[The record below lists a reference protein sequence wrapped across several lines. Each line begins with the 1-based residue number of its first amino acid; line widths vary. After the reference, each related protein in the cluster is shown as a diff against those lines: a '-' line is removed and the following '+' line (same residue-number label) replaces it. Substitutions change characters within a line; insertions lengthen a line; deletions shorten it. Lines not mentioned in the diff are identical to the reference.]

1 MPGKSE
7 TPMNF
12 KHGQSLSHYRLVEKI
27 GEGGMGVVWSALDE
41 KLERHVALKFLPEH
55 LADDP
60 EQLARMQNEAR
71 VIAALNHPNI
81 VTIHE
86 IDESR
91 GKRFLAMEQ
100 IDGTPLSDL
109 IPKEGLPLEE
119 VLALAIP
126 LVDAISAAH
135 EQGVTHGDL
144 KPRNIM
150 LTSRKIV
157 KVLDFGLSKLLRRV
171 TRTDETTS
179 QSTQSL
185 AQPQHFSGTLPY
197 MAPEQI
203 REDPPGPQSDI
214 FALGVILYELATGR
228 RPFHADTAADMI
240 ASILKDTPPPVTEI
254 RPALPQAYSQ
264 LVQHCLQKE
273 LSRRLQST
281 LDLRNQLEEIRRDT
295 DSRSPEIDPSIAIL
309 PFVDMSAEM
318 DQDYFCEGIAEEII
332 NTLTR
337 IHGLRVASRTS
348 SFRFKQAMIDSSQI
362 GRQLHVQTLL
372 EGSVRKE
379 GQQVR
384 IAAQLTD
391 ARTGFQLWSE
401 SFDRELEGIFAIQE
415 EIARSIVG
423 ALQLT
428 LSPQEISALGTTQ
441 TTDVKA
447 YDTYLRGRKFY
458 YQYRRRG
465 IEFAL
470 QMFSSAI
477 ELDPAY
483 ANAYAG
489 IADCCTFLHLN
500 VERKEDHRDRA
511 LTSSRRALELAPE
524 SAQVHASRGAALSMA
539 CEHEAS
545 EAEFE
550 TAIRLD
556 PTLFEAQYFYARDCF
571 AQGKLEKAARLFEK
585 ASQVRPEDY
594 LSPLLVCQIY
604 DSLGRDNLAR
614 ESRLKGIR
622 LAEQHLQLHPDDARA
637 LYFAAN
643 AMVLLGDVE
652 RGLEWTRRAI
662 EMEPGDSMVLYNVA
676 CILSVAGQTEEAID
690 RLENAAKLGL
700 TYKAWYEMDSNLDP
714 LRAHPRFQALLQTLA
729 GE

>member
-1 MPGKSE
+1 MDFQ
-7 TPMNF
+7 N
-12 KHGQSLSHYRLVEKI
+12 GQSLSHYRLVEKI

-41 KLERHVALKFLPEH
+41 KLERHVALKFLPEE
-55 LADDP
+55 LDDDP
-60 EQLARMQNEAR
+60 EQVARMQNEAR
-71 VIAALNHPNI
+71 AIAALNHPNI

-100 IDGTPLSDL
+100 IDGKPLSEL
-109 IPKEGLPLEE
+109 IPDEGFPLAE

-150 LTSRKIV
+150 VTSRKIV
-157 KVLDFGLSKLLRRV
+157 KVLDFGLARLLRSA
-171 TRTDETTS
+171 TQTDEMTS

-185 AQPQHFSGTLPY
+185 QQPRHFSGTLPY

-203 REDPPGPQSDI
+203 REAPASPQSDI

-228 RPFHADTAADMI
+228 RPFRADTAADMI
-240 ASILKDTPPPVTEI
+240 ASILKDTPLPVTEI
-254 RPALPQAYSQ
+254 RPALPQTYGN
-264 LVQHCLQKE
+264 LVWHCLQKE
-273 LSRRLQST
+273 PSHRMQSA
-281 LDLRNQLEEIRRDT
+281 LDLRDQLEEIRSDT
-295 DSRSPEIDPSIAIL
+295 SSRMPEADPSIAIL
-309 PFVDMSAEM
+309 PFVDMSAEK

-337 IHGLRVASRTS
+337 IRGLRVASRTS
-348 SFRFKQAMIDSSQI
+348 SFRFKQAVTDSSQI
-362 GRQLHVQTLL
+362 GRQLHVRTLL
-372 EGSVRKE
+372 EGSVRKV

-391 ARTGFQLWSE
+391 AGTGFQLWSE
-401 SFDRELEGIFAIQE
+401 RFDRELEDIFAIQE
-415 EIARSIVG
+415 GIARSVVA

-428 LSPQEISALGTTQ
+428 LSPQEISALGATQ

-470 QMFSSAI
+470 QMFSTAI
-477 ELDPAY
+477 EFDPSY

-500 VERKEDHRDRA
+500 VERRQEHRDSA
-511 LTSSRRALELAPE
+511 LSASRRALELAPD

-539 CEHEAS
+539 DEHEGS
-545 EAEFE
+545 EAAFE

-571 AQGKLEKAARLFEK
+571 AQGKLDKAARLFEQ
-585 ASQVRPEDY
+585 ASVVRPEDY
-594 LSPLLVCQIY
+594 LSPLLVSQIY
-604 DSLGRDNLAR
+604 DSLGRDNMAR

-622 LAEQHLQLHPDDARA
+622 IAEQHLKLHPDDARA

-643 AMVLLGDVE
+643 AMVMLGDIE
-652 RGLEWTRRAI
+652 KGLEWTRRAI
-662 EMEPGDSMVLYNVA
+662 EMEPDDSMVLYNVG
-676 CILSVAGQTEEAID
+676 CILSGAGQIEEAID
-690 RLENAAKLGL
+690 RLEKAAKLGL
-700 TYKAWYEMDSNLDP
+700 THKAWYEMDSNLDP
-714 LRAHPRFQALLQTLA
+714 LRAHPRFQALLNTL
-729 GE
+729 

>member
-1 MPGKSE
+1 MTLQPDQ
-7 TPMNF
+7 M
-12 KHGQSLSHYRLVEKI
+12 LSHYRLVEKI

-41 KLERHVALKFLPEH
+41 NLQRHVALKFLPEH

-60 EQLARMQNEAR
+60 EQLARLQNEAR
-71 VIAALNHPNI
+71 AIAALNHPNI
-81 VTIHE
+81 VTIYE

-91 GKRFLAMEQ
+91 GKRFLAMER

-109 IPKEGLPLEE
+109 IPEDGYPLEE
-119 VLALAIP
+119 ILVLTIP

-135 EQGVTHGDL
+135 EQGITHGDL

-150 LTSRKIV
+150 VTSRKIV
-157 KVLDFGLSKLLRRV
+157 KVLDFGLARSLRRG
-171 TRTDETTS
+171 TPTDEMTS
-179 QSTQSL
+179 QSTRSL
-185 AQPQHFSGTLPY
+185 QLPGHFSGTLPY
-197 MAPEQI
+197 MSPEQI
-203 REDPPGPQSDI
+203 RDAPPGPQSDI
-214 FALGVILYELATGR
+214 FALGVILYELATGE
-228 RPFHADTAADMI
+228 RPFRGDTAADVI

-254 RPALPQAYSQ
+254 RPALFHAYDK
-264 LVQHCLQKE
+264 LVRHCLQKE
-273 LSRRLQST
+273 LSRRMQSA
-281 LDLRNQLEEIRRDT
+281 LDLRNQLEEIRSDIA
-295 DSRSPEIDPSIAIL
+295 SHGPELDPSIAIL
-309 PFVDMSAEM
+309 PFVDMSAEK
-318 DQDYFCEGIAEEII
+318 DQDYFCEGTAEEII
-332 NTLTR
+332 NTLAQ
-337 IHGLRVASRTS
+337 IQGLRVASRTS
-348 SFRFKQAMIDSSQI
+348 SFRFKQAAIDSSQI
-362 GRQLHVQTLL
+362 GRQLRVRTLL
-372 EGSVRKE
+372 EGSVRKA
-379 GQQVR
+379 GRQVR

-391 ARTGFQLWSE
+391 AETGFQLWSE
-401 SFDRELEGIFAIQE
+401 RFDRELEDIFAIQE
-415 EIARSIVG
+415 EIARSIVA
-423 ALQLT
+423 ALRLT
-428 LSPQEISALGTTQ
+428 LTPQENSALGTTQ

-447 YDTYLRGRKFY
+447 YDAYLRGRKFY

-489 IADCCTFLHLN
+489 IADCCAFLFLN
-500 VERKEDHRDRA
+500 VERQEAHRERA
-511 LTSSRRALELAPE
+511 LTSSRRALELAPD
-524 SAQVHASRGAALSMA
+524 SAQVHASRGAVLSMVG
-539 CEHEAS
+539 EYKAS

-571 AQGKLEKAARLFEK
+571 AQGKLEKAARLFEQ
-585 ASQVRPEDY
+585 ASRVRPEDY
-594 LSPLLVCQIY
+594 LSPFLVCQVY
-604 DSLGRDNLAR
+604 DSLGRNNLAR

-622 LAEQHLQLHPDDARA
+622 IAEQHLRLHPDDPRA

-643 AMVLLGDVE
+643 AMVFLGDVE

-662 EMEPGDSMVLYNVA
+662 EMEPGDSMVLYNVG

-714 LRAHPRFQALLQTLA
+714 LRTHPRFQALLQSLA